1 MTAYGAEDDFRAA
14 LRRVLSVTRSSFEQ
28 RAQLEKALESRIAIE
43 QAKGVL
49 SERLRLEL
57 DEAFLVLRNA
67 ARSSRRRVHDIALE
81 VLGQKETPPAVLA
94 ALNDLLRE
102 RN

>member
-14 LRRVLSVTRSSFEQ
+14 LRRLLAVTRSSFEQ

-43 QAKGVL
+43 QAKGIL
-49 SERLRLEL
+49 SERLRLDL
-57 DEAFLVLRNA
+57 DEAFVVLRNA
-67 ARSSRRRVHDIALE
+67 ARSSRRRAHDVALE

-102 RN
+102 RA

>member
-1 MTAYGAEDDFRAA
+1 VTAYGAEDDFRAA

>member
-1 MTAYGAEDDFRAA
+1 VTAYGAEDDFRAA

-102 RN
+102 RT